1 MNAISKVLAAAALLA
16 AVASPAAA
24 ARPEVFFDGER
35 VSAVAFETPLRDLM
49 QAIGAA
55 TGLRVRFTTDAGAE
69 PVDVEIFE
77 LGLEEALSRILAHRQ
92 HSRVGSQLWISS
104 PVAGF
109 VADAPVV
116 TGGAHAAYV
125 ADLGRQATTGRSPR
139 GRLAATTELVRERSA
154 AAVEALHGVLDG
166 EASAQIRAAALGGLS
181 RVGEVSIDSLSE
193 LARDEEAGTLRRKA
207 IQMLGR
213 HGAGSDLAEA
223 TLAELADTAESPIIR
238 MTARTALR
246 SLDRA
251 AA

>member
-1 MNAISKVLAAAALLA
+1 MSTISKALAAVALLA

-24 ARPEVFFDGER
+24 ARPDVFFDGER

-49 QAIGAA
+49 RAIGDA

-77 LGLEEALSRILAHRQ
+77 LTLEDALSRILAHRG
-92 HSRVGSQLWISS
+92 HSRVGSQIWISS

-109 VADAPVV
+109 VAEAPLV

-125 ADLGRQATTGRSPR
+125 ADLGRQAARAPSPR
-139 GRLAATTELVRERSA
+139 GRLVATTALVRERSA
-154 AAVEALHGVLDG
+154 AAVEALQGVLDG
-166 EASAQIRAAALGGLS
+166 ETSAQIRAAALSGLS
-181 RVGEVSIDSLSE
+181 RTGEVSIDSLSE
-193 LARDEEAGTLRRKA
+193 LARDEDAGTLRRKA

-238 MTARTALR
+238 LSARTALR

-251 AA
+251 A